1 MRLIESA
8 TELTTA
14 ATDAVLAVECLVIMV
29 CLRRAAPAIG
39 QWRAALWCWVFG
51 LLALASF
58 LGAVAHG
65 LALPNAVRE
74 ALWIPLYL
82 SLGIV
87 IALSMV
93 GAVHDWRGQSVAV
106 PLVPWSIAV
115 ALVFFGVTEIFSGSF
130 VVFVVYEAM
139 AMLGALAI
147 YVYLAAKRRLPGA
160 GVIATGI
167 VLNLLAA
174 GLQASDVSVRLWF
187 PFDNNGV
194 FHLVQM
200 VATAMIGFGLMFRA
214 S

>member
-14 ATDAVLAVECLVIMV
+14 ATDAVLAIECLVIMV
-29 CLRRAAPAIG
+29 CLRRAAPVG

-65 LALPNAVRE
+65 LSLPNSVRD

-82 SLGIV
+82 SLGIL

-93 GAVHDWRGQSVAV
+93 GAVHDWRGQSVAA

-115 ALVFFGVTEIFSGSF
+115 ALAFFGVTEIFSGAF
-130 VVFVVYEAM
+130 VVFVVYEATVM
-139 AMLGALAI
+139 VGALAI
-147 YVYLAAKRRLPGA
+147 YLYLAATRRLQGA

-174 GLQASDVSVRLWF
+174 AVQASDVSVRLWF
-187 PFDNNGV
+187 PFDNNGI